1 MTQKSIFSS
10 AVLLSGFVFFTKGL
24 GLLKQVA
31 MAAIGGASAQTD
43 SFFVAC
49 GVVGQLCLILFSAL
63 SVSLL
68 PIYTKMLVQKGR
80 EAANELINA
89 VLRVCL
95 PLALLLVII
104 CYISAP
110 VVARFFSPI
119 GAEAD
124 YVFSLTYYLR
134 LISVAF
140 LLWGYFL
147 TVNVILE
154 TEKIFIPGRS
164 QGFFQNL
171 FLIIALVFFFRA
183 KGVGSL
189 VYAFLLSGL
198 VECILV
204 TYCAR
209 KHFSI
214 IWGKITSYKT
224 IWILLRLA
232 FPLMLGNAMFEIN
245 DIVDKKLA
253 TMLGTG
259 NVSFLTYG
267 GSINEIIT
275 TLIIS
280 SVSTVLFAH
289 FSTLAVEN
297 QREKIGEI
305 LSKALAS
312 LSLAVLPFMIIC
324 LTIGRELVYCLYG
337 RGAFGIFAV
346 EQTVAVVMGYA
357 VGFIFNMAHSNLV
370 RVFYAFQN
378 TAFPM
383 VIGIITVLCNI
394 GLSIILSRFLGIG
407 GIALATSLSLGIAT
421 LLLVAKVKIY
431 LPGFSLLK
439 DKAEYIKGIIAAL
452 VAAGGS
458 YVLQLFN
465 IGNSYIKFLIISAE
479 IVCIYLVVLYVLRS
493 QILADFLGRISL
505 LKILKYFH

>member
-1 MTQKSIFSS
+1 MTQKSIFRS
-10 AVLLSGFVFFTKGL
+10 AILLSGFMFFTKGL
-24 GLLKQVA
+24 GLVKQISF
-31 MAAIGGASAQTD
+31 AAIGGASAQTD
-43 SFFVAC
+43 TFFVAC
-49 GVVGQLCLILFSAL
+49 GVVEQLCMILFSAL

-68 PIYTKMLVQKGR
+68 PIYTQKLVQNGR
-80 EAANELINA
+80 GAANQLINA

-95 PLALLLVII
+95 PLALLLAIV
-104 CYISAP
+104 CYIFAP
-110 VVARFFSPI
+110 FVSEFFSPR

-124 YVFSLTYYLR
+124 YVVSLTYYLR
-134 LISVAF
+134 LMSVAF

-154 TEKIFIPGRS
+154 AEKIFIPGRS

-171 FLIIALVFFFRA
+171 FLIVALVFFFRA
-183 KGVGSL
+183 KGVVSL

-198 VECILV
+198 IECILV
-204 TYCAR
+204 TYCVR
-209 KHFSI
+209 KYFFI
-214 IWGKITSYKT
+214 VWGKITSYKPV
-224 IWILLRLA
+224 WLLLRLA

-289 FSTLAVEN
+289 FSTLAAEN

-305 LSKALAS
+305 LSKAVVALS
-312 LSLAVLPFMIIC
+312 LSVLPFMIIC

-337 RGAFGIFAV
+337 RGAFGTFAV
-346 EQTVAVVMGYA
+346 EQTVAVVMGYS
-357 VGFIFNMAHSNLV
+357 VGFIFNMARSNLV

-378 TAFPM
+378 TSFPM
-383 VIGIITVLCNI
+383 ANGIITVLCNI
-394 GLSIILSRFLGIG
+394 SLSILLSHFLGIG

-421 LLLVAKVKIY
+421 LLLLIKVKVY

-439 DKAEYIKGIIAAL
+439 DKSEYIKGIIAAL
-452 VAAGGS
+452 AAASGS
-458 YVLQLFN
+458 YILQFFL
-465 IGNSYIKFLIISAE
+465 IENSYIRFMIIAVE
-479 IVCIYLVVLYVLRS
+479 IIVIYLFVLYVLRS
-493 QILADFLGRISL
+493 KVLADFLSHISRF
-505 LKILKYFH
+505 KILRRFH